1 MDEPLADTLYEIQD
15 GVRRAKAAWL
25 CGRET
30 IPAQVG
36 GRGPVYEVALNNL
49 RSPHKDLIDAKG
61 VRGIDWGI
69 TYRATQR
76 GERPPPIRVLPGSL
90 GPTLEEVRV
99 EEDDL
104 DAFRRKYNATEG

>member
-1 MDEPLADTLYEIQD
+1 M
-15 GVRRAKAAWL
+15 RRAKAAWL

-30 IPAQVG
+30 IPAQIG
-36 GRGPVYEVALNNL
+36 GQGPVFQVLL
-49 RSPHKDLIDAKG
+49 KDLHSPHKDFIDATG

-69 TYRATQR
+69 TYRAAQR
-76 GERPPPIRVLPGSL
+76 GEEPDPIRVLPGSL

-104 DAFRRKYNATEG
+104 DAFRRKYNATEV